1 MRSQPKPDSG
11 ICRRL
16 GCLASLALLLVIA
29 ALPPQARAQGNT
41 ATEDES
47 LIAPIRLAARGG
59 DVDLARE
66 RLDSLEKPRLVAM
79 GTAAL
84 GYELSLAGDDGEAE
98 SLFDEAVEIATN
110 GNMLSLE
117 RVQTYLFV
125 ARLLAESEGYEDRA
139 QDLLDI
145 ASSATGRLAGV
156 NLDLALT
163 ELVATVLRV
172 SGDRQQ
178 AYDLLQLLSNDR
190 VRAKLVKSYGLSD
203 LEG

>member
-1 MRSQPKPDSG
+1 MRSLPKPDSEIG
-11 ICRRL
+11 RRL
-16 GCLASLALLLVIA
+16 GRLASLALLLVIA
-29 ALPPQARAQGNT
+29 ALPPLAKAQGNT

-66 RLDSLEKPRLVAM
+66 RLGVLEKPRLIAM

-84 GYELSLAGDDGEAE
+84 GYELSLAGDDVEAE
-98 SLFDEAVEIATN
+98 ILFDEAVEIATN
-110 GNMLSLE
+110 GDMLSLE
-117 RVQTYLFV
+117 RVQSYLFV
-125 ARLLAESEGYEDRA
+125 ARLLADSEGHEDRA

-145 ASSATGRLAGV
+145 ASSATGRLAGI

-163 ELVATVLRV
+163 DLVATVLRV

-190 VRAKLVKSYGLSD
+190 IRAKLLKVYGLSD